1 MAENNKTL
9 KIKKNV
15 LGRGLGALLSNNDD
29 NNEISNYKI
38 FEIDLNKIQTGTYQ
52 PRIYFDK
59 EKLEELKNSIKEN
72 GIIQP
77 LIISKSLEKSHTN
90 ENENIYDLIAGERR
104 YRAAK
109 ELNFKT
115 VPAIIKDFTGSK
127 AIEIALIENIQRQD
141 LNVIEEAGCYK
152 RLIEEYSL
160 THEEL
165 SKKIGKDRA
174 TITNI
179 LRLLSLNN
187 NIKEKIIN
195 GNISPSHARN
205 LIGLP
210 DSEINLLADKIEKE
224 KLTVREV
231 EEYAQKIKNKKNY
244 ITPNKYI
251 NDKNAAGI
259 KHSANDFALYSQ
271 IKKYE
276 AEIFENLQAK
286 VKINYHNK
294 NNKIKGNLEISFNSA
309 EELEKLIKVLTD

>member
-1 MAENNKTL
+1 MTENNKTL

-29 NNEISNYKI
+29 NEMSNYKI
-38 FEIDLNKIQTGTYQ
+38 FEIDLNKIKTGTYQ

-77 LIISKSLEKSHTN
+77 LIISKSLEKSDTN

-195 GNISPSHARN
+195 GNILPSHARN

-259 KHSANDFALYSQ
+259 KHNANDFALYSQ

-309 EELEKLIKVLTD
+309 EELEKLIKVLTN